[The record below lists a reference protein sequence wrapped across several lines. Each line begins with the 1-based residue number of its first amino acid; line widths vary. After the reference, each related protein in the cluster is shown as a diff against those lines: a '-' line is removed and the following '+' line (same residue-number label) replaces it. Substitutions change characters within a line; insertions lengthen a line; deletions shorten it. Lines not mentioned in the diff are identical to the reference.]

1 MKDDKKRLGEGIG
14 EQNRVTYAAEKIS
27 MLRRRR
33 IEGNIEETDQRAD
46 S

>member
-1 MKDDKKRLGEGIG
+1 MKDDEKRLGEWIG

-33 IEGNIEETDQRAD
+33 IRENIEEIDQRAD